1 LAPAQ
6 AAGLVEFG
14 VRVQFRHSLV
24 RSAVYQ
30 AATLEDR
37 QRVHRALAEA
47 TDRELDPDRRAWHR
61 AQAAPGPDEDVAA
74 ELERSAGRA
83 QARGGIAAAA
93 AFLESAAE
101 LSREP
106 ARRAQR
112 SLAAAQAKHLAGAP
126 EAAATLLDTAQ
137 TGLLDELEQARV
149 DLLRGQIAFAVHRG
163 SGGRARAPLL
173 LIKAAK
179 RLEPLDAELARETYR
194 DAFAAAWYAGRL
206 ADGPWA
212 LDVAQAVRATPPS
225 SMSRR
230 APDLLLESVAT
241 LVAENCAV
249 GAPMVRRAL
258 SAFRS
263 EAMSAEERLRWLWL
277 ACRAAHE
284 VWDAESWQGLG
295 TQFVEL
301 ARNAGAL
308 TMLPHALAMRTGMHL
323 FAGELEAAA
332 TLLAEE
338 QAIVKAI
345 GSARPAYVAVAL
357 PAWLGRE
364 AETREQ
370 IEATTS
376 QAVELG
382 EGQLL
387 TLVEWSTA
395 VLYNGLGRH
404 EEAMLAA
411 ERAVASPLELG
422 IASWALPELI
432 EAAAR
437 CKTPERG
444 RDALRR
450 LSDMTRA
457 SGTAWALGV
466 EALSRAL
473 LSDGDAAGRL
483 YCEAI
488 ERLGGAGVDA
498 VLARARLLYGEWLRR
513 ERRRLDAREQLR
525 IAHERF
531 AEMGAEAF
539 AHRAARELRATG
551 ATARKRT
558 AQTSAELTPQE
569 AQIARLAHD
578 GLSNPEIAAQLF
590 ISPRTVQYHLHKV
603 FAKLDISSRTQ
614 LGRALSD
621 GLVAVPHEV

>member
-1 LAPAQ
+1 MHA
-6 AAGLVEFG
+6 
-14 VRVQFRHSLV
+14 
-24 RSAVYQ
+24 
-30 AATLEDR
+30 
-37 QRVHRALAEA
+37 ALAEA
-47 TDRELDPDRRAWHR
+47 TDLELDPDRRAWHR
-61 AQAAPGPDEDVAA
+61 AQAASGPDEDVAA

-93 AFLESAAE
+93 AFLERAAK
-101 LSREP
+101 LTREP
-106 ARRAQR
+106 ARQAQR

-126 EAAATLLDTAQ
+126 EAAAALLDKAQ
-137 TGLLDELEQARV
+137 AGPLDELQQARV
-149 DLLRGQIAFAVHRG
+149 DLLRGQIAFSVHRG
-163 SGGRARAPLL
+163 SGASPL

-225 SMSRR
+225 SVSRR

-249 GAPMVRRAL
+249 GAPMVKRAL
-258 SAFRS
+258 NAFRS
-263 EAMSAEERLRWLWL
+263 EIMSTEERLRWLWL

-284 VWDAESWQGLG
+284 VWDAESWLGLG

-308 TMLPHALAMRTGMHL
+308 TMLPHALAMRAGMHL
-323 FAGELEAAA
+323 FAGELDAAA
-332 TLLAEE
+332 TLLEEE
-338 QAIVKAI
+338 QAIVKAMGI
-345 GSARPAYVAVAL
+345 ARPAYVAVAL
-357 PAWLGRE
+357 PAWMGRE

-376 QAVELG
+376 QAVDLG
-382 EGQLL
+382 EGQWL
-387 TLVEWSTA
+387 TLVEWSSA

-404 EEAMLAA
+404 EEALLAA

-422 IASWALPELI
+422 IASWALPELV

-437 CKTPERG
+437 CATPERG

-466 EALSRAL
+466 ETLSRAL
-473 LSDGDAAGRL
+473 LSDDDATEIL
-483 YCEAI
+483 YCDAI
-488 ERLGGAGVDA
+488 ERLGGAGVAA
-498 VLARARLLYGEWLRR
+498 VLARAHLLYGEWLRE
-513 ERRRLDAREQLR
+513 ERRRLDAREQLT
-525 IAHERF
+525 
-531 AEMGAEAF
+531 
-539 AHRAARELRATG
+539 HRA
-551 ATARKRT
+551 
-558 AQTSAELTPQE
+558 
-569 AQIARLAHD
+569 
-578 GLSNPEIAAQLF
+578 
-590 ISPRTVQYHLHKV
+590 
-603 FAKLDISSRTQ
+603 
-614 LGRALSD
+614 
-621 GLVAVPHEV
+621 